1 MAIQSANTIGTTS
14 LAELVAVRAA
24 EAAGYL
30 TVGSK
35 KYLGDQL
42 KGKRN
47 GQDYRFVIRDVAE
60 AVNSLSADP
69 ANQKTNIVEREV
81 TLSLDPWHILVETN
95 AIEKITDLKWDDEI
109 AKPNATALINKFV
122 KKVLKS
128 DIAKVNTAFVGFGF
142 GPMSRAGAYIGSITD
157 GERFGFCDPNVEAIL
172 TSNGQ
177 MFTPVNA
184 PDMYAKGLLGKFHM
198 VDYRAQRFFPTVKI
212 SETLKTQSAD
222 AYIES
227 VVDNGDGTWT
237 MNIAATTLS
246 QVIPAGLPIF
256 VDDVFACDLVGE
268 ETSNLACFVVMEDAT
283 PASNKA
289 AVVVSAKALGAAGV
303 GTREINVAAIADFQN
318 KTISIPEA
326 GTYFMGLVRAEGAE
340 EFETLDE
347 LDAAGADYEKVT
359 IGNLSVHQNRIVD
372 LVEMSNKTR
381 FDIVGVAGLVDGRAA
396 SLFYIR

>member
-1 MAIQSANTIGTTS
+1 MPNTIQTTS
-14 LAELVAVRAA
+14 LAELVTVRAA
-24 EAAGYL
+24 EAASYL

-47 GQDYRFVIRDVAE
+47 GQSYRFVIRDVAE

-69 ANQKTNIVEREV
+69 ANEKVNIVEREV
-81 TLSLDPWHILVETN
+81 TLSLDPWHILIETN

-122 KKVLKS
+122 KKVLNA
-128 DIAKVNTAFVGFGF
+128 DIVKVNTAFVGFGF
-142 GPMSRAGAYIGSITD
+142 APMSRAGAYIGSITD
-157 GERFGFCDPNVEAIL
+157 GDRFGFCDPNVEAIL

-177 MFTPVNA
+177 QFTPVGA
-184 PDMYAKGLLGKFHM
+184 PDLYSKGLLGKFHQ
-198 VDYRAQRFFPTVKI
+198 VDYRAQRFFPTVQI
-212 SETLKTQSAD
+212 SEDMKTEWAD
-222 AYIES
+222 AAITS

-237 MNIAATTLS
+237 MNIAATSLTEK
-246 QVIPAGLPIF
+246 IPAGLPIF
-256 VDDVFACDLVGE
+256 AEGVYACDLVGE

-283 PASNKA
+283 PSSNA
-289 AVVVSAKALGAAGV
+289 AALTVAAKALGKDGV
-303 GTREINVAAIADFQN
+303 GTRDINVEKVADFVN
-318 KTISIPEA
+318 VALSIPEA
-326 GTYFMGLVRAEGAE
+326 GTYFMGIVRADGAE

-372 LVEMSNKTR
+372 LVEMTNKTR
-381 FDIVGVAGLVDGRAA
+381 FDIVGVAGLTDGRAA
-396 SLFYIR
+396 SLFYVK